1 MEIYDMNEPD
11 SNPILKMT
19 GDSEVIISAFS
30 ISNKSEKIS
39 VIIPLKENI
48 VTAIK

>member
-1 MEIYDMNEPD
+1 MNEPD
-11 SNPILKMT
+11 SNPISKMT

-30 ISNKSEKIS
+30 ISNKSEKIN
-39 VIIPLKENI
+39 VTIPLKKNI